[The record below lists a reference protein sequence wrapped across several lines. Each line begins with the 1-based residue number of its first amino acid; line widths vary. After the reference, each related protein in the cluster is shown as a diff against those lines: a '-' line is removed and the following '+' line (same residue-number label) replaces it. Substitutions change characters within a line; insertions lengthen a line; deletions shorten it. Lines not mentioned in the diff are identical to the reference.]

1 MAEIMEEK
9 KELTVEELLTQELTE
24 RTKQY
29 EEAQAKIAMLTQLI
43 PTTHLSDDQSAA
55 LERKMAALPV
65 EVQEV
70 MRTNFPN
77 LPSVMQYI
85 LRQVRREAN
94 NALASKLRPAW
105 IAQLTMYVPTLVSKD
120 ETVCKDAERAVN
132 RIVEE
137 IPDAKELVK
146 VLVAVKLRLFRST
159 TNPLA
164 TADAVA
170 QACKIVGIKPETL
183 N

>member
-1 MAEIMEEK
+1 MAQEI
-9 KELTVEELLTQELTE
+9 
-24 RTKQY
+24 
-29 EEAQAKIAMLTQLI
+29 IAVDYAEFLNA
-43 PTTHLSDDQSAA
+43 DQIAA
-55 LERKMAALPV
+55 LERKMATLPV
-65 EVQEV
+65 EVQQV
-70 MRTNFPN
+70 MRTNFPD
-77 LPSVMQYI
+77 LPPVVQYI
-85 LRQVRREAN
+85 LRQMTREAN

-120 ETVCKDAERAVN
+120 ETVRKDAERSVN
-132 RIVEE
+132 RIIEE

-164 TADAVA
+164 TADAIS
-170 QACKIVGIKPETL
+170 QACKIAGIKPETL